1 MALAFRSAPVHGLA
15 YLVSTVAVAAI
26 PIAAAWLTKFV
37 LDRLTSTAGLTNA
50 PSPTSELVGLALAL
64 AAAGVALG
72 VVPQVAQYLR
82 AEMDRRAA
90 LRAHDE
96 LFAAVEQVTGVAR
109 FEDPRFQ
116 DRLRLAQQSAS
127 SPAQTADAVFEVVRG
142 TLTLGG
148 FVGSLAVIS
157 PGFTAV
163 VLAAAVPAVLLELRL
178 SRRRAAMLWRIGPI
192 ERRQMLYGDLLA
204 SAEAA
209 KEIRLFG
216 LGSYLRG
223 RMIAERRAADAD
235 RRRTDRREVAVQ
247 GALAALSA
255 AVAGGGLVWVV
266 VAAARGRVTVGDVSM
281 FVAAVAGLQG
291 ALGGLVT
298 SMAAAHHQV
307 LLFGH
312 YIAVV
317 DAGPDLPAPDDPAPL
332 PALRRGIEVRDVWFR
347 YSDDHPWALR
357 GVNLF
362 LPHGAAVALVGR
374 NGAGKS
380 TLAKLLCRFYD
391 PTRGAILWDGVDLR
405 DVPVEELRRR
415 IGAVLQDFMTYDFS
429 AADNIAMG
437 DLAAL
442 GDMERI
448 RGAAVRAGIDGTLSR
463 LPRGYDTLLTR
474 LFFGDSEN
482 DDPQNGVMLSGGQWQ
497 RVALARAFLR
507 EKRELMILDEPNA
520 GLDPDAEHEV
530 HDRLRAIRAGRGSLL
545 ISHRLSAV
553 RDADLIVV
561 LSDGV
566 ITERGRHADLLAA
579 QGAYARMFTVQA
591 AGYTEEPGGQG
602 RPDAMSEGTRR

>member
-96 LFAAVEQVTGVAR
+96 LFAAIEQVTGVAR

-223 RMIAERRAADAD
+223 RSRAGHGGRRL
-235 RRRTDRREVAVQ
+235 E
-247 GALAALSA
+247 
-255 AVAGGGLVWVV
+255 
-266 VAAARGRVTVGDVSM
+266 

-291 ALGGLVT
+291 T
-298 SMAAAHHQV
+298 
-307 LLFGH
+307 
-312 YIAVV
+312 
-317 DAGPDLPAPDDPAPL
+317 
-332 PALRRGIEVRDVWFR
+332 
-347 YSDDHPWALR
+347 
-357 GVNLF
+357 
-362 LPHGAAVALVGR
+362 
-374 NGAGKS
+374 
-380 TLAKLLCRFYD
+380 
-391 PTRGAILWDGVDLR
+391 
-405 DVPVEELRRR
+405 
-415 IGAVLQDFMTYDFS
+415 
-429 AADNIAMG
+429 
-437 DLAAL
+437 L

-566 ITERGRHADLLAA
+566 ITEQGRHADLLAA